1 MLGDRRL
8 ADNNNIGEED
18 HDSPLDG
25 LEIVYSPNNSKKF
38 LCWYEIA
45 VGQCVAVGNYR
56 ETP

>member
-8 ADNNNIGEED
+8 ADNNIGEED
-18 HDSPLDG
+18 HDSPLGG

-38 LCWYEIA
+38 LCSYEIA
-45 VGQCVAVGNYR
+45 VGQRAAVGNYR